1 MPTYKEISALKSE
14 LLDARERKIKRKLSY
29 QQEQMFDSLID
40 DFVKIAQDKVDGK
53 KVDIYKLQSEIKKQ
67 YSLYFPEVMAEVV
80 KASDSITNLNE
91 RYFSTLVDSN
101 RLGEIQD
108 KTFSI
113 INKTLGVKDDGKLI
127 TGGFIDKVIE
137 NKGVQKLFTKNV
149 TAILQGNPDIGLM
162 KHKLKEFITGSKES
176 TGLLERHYRTFANDL
191 ISNIDRTGS
200 LVYANEL
207 ELNHFYYSGG
217 IILSSRS
224 FCKSKNGKIF
234 TRAEAERWKDSAFI
248 TSMYTNKSDYE
259 PLIDMGGY
267 GCRHRPDWV
276 TIEVA
281 KAKKK
286 K

>member
-1 MPTYKEISALKSE
+1 MPTYKEISALKTE
-14 LLDARERKIKRKLSY
+14 LLDAREKRIKRKLSY
-29 QQEQMFDSLID
+29 QQERLYDSLIN
-40 DFVKIAQDKVDGK
+40 DFVKIAEDKVDGK
-53 KVDIYKLQSEIKKQ
+53 KVDIYKLQSELKKQ
-67 YSLYFPEVMAEVV
+67 YELYFPEVMADVV
-80 KASDSITNLNE
+80 KASDSISNLNV

-101 RLGEIQD
+101 RLDEIQD
-108 KTFSI
+108 KTDSV
-113 INKTLGVKDDGKLI
+113 INKTLGITDKGKLI

-137 NKGVQKLFTKNV
+137 NKSVQKLFTKKVN
-149 TAILQGNPDIGLM
+149 AILEGSPDVGLM
-162 KHKLKEFITGSKES
+162 KNKLKEFITGSKES

-207 ELNHFYYSGG
+207 ELNNFYYSGG

-248 TSMYTNKSDYE
+248 TSMYDNINDYE

-276 TIEVA
+276 TVEVA

>member
-1 MPTYKEISALKSE
+1 MQTYKEISALKTE
-14 LLDARERKIKRKLSY
+14 LLDAREKRIKRKLSY
-29 QQEQMFDSLID
+29 QQERLYDSLIN
-40 DFVKIAQDKVDGK
+40 DFVKIAEDKVDGK
-53 KVDIYKLQSEIKKQ
+53 KVDIYKLQSELKKQ
-67 YSLYFPEVMAEVV
+67 YELYFPEVMADVV
-80 KASDSITNLNE
+80 KASDSISNLNI

-101 RLGEIQD
+101 RLDEIQD
-108 KTFSI
+108 KTDSV
-113 INKTLGVKDDGKLI
+113 INKTLGITDKGKLI
-127 TGGFIDKVIE
+127 TDGFIDKVIE
-137 NKGVQKLFTKNV
+137 NKSVQKLFTKKV
-149 TAILQGNPDIGLM
+149 TEILSGSPDVGLM
-162 KHKLKEFITGSKES
+162 KHKLKEVIIGTKES

-248 TSMYTNKSDYE
+248 TSMYDNINDYE

-286 K
+286 